1 MNEKIDAHELSYW
14 KDVQTAMGK
23 LQTKLEALSEML
35 TVHWQLKEGDTV
47 DPVTGT
53 ITRKV
58 VDVPVADTL
67 VAEPVS

>member
-47 DPVTGT
+47 DPVTGE
-53 ITRKV
+53 IKRKV
-58 VDVPVADTL
+58 VDAPSTDTL